1 MPPRREGSALKTS
14 ESNKIEKKRIS
25 TKKMGE
31 KWQIEKVCCCCCCR
45 RTQFSAIPALNEAVP
60 CQRVRVPFCRLSLSL
75 NAVLSA
81 ERRHAL
87 KPPFLFLW
95 ATWPRHRP
103 VPTRVQFN
111 WQLKTLLKAANSLQ
125 RLPRNAAAKKSGE
138 GTLLVLNPFG
148 IWHCLALVSGR
159 VEAAL
164 AQQKFRC
171 KSH

>member
-25 TKKMGE
+25 TKK
-31 KWQIEKVCCCCCCR
+31 KWGKNGKSKRSAAAAAVEGHNFPLYLRWMKPSHVRELESLFAVC
-45 RTQFSAIPALNEAVP
+45 
-60 CQRVRVPFCRLSLSL
+60 LSL

-111 WQLKTLLKAANSLQ
+111 WQLKTLLKAGNSLQ
-125 RLPRNAAAKKSGE
+125 RLPRNAAAKKMEKVPYSFS
-138 GTLLVLNPFG
+138 THLAYG
-148 IWHCLALVSGR
+148 IV
-159 VEAAL
+159 
-164 AQQKFRC
+164 
-171 KSH
+171 